1 MSTIDLDEDAVVS
14 WICGEDEEG
23 LVGGIDAPTLSR
35 IIFAA
40 DMRDKKLRK
49 LREAAAVVGAT
60 IQLLDTLPEELCD
73 LTGRIE
79 SEEPDGTVTVRLD
92 TYSTGVLRFRRP
104 PSHLA
109 LRHNR
114 PTHVITGVDKAC
126 CYQVEPIAQSA

>member
-1 MSTIDLDEDAVVS
+1 MSTTELDEDTVVS

-23 LVGGIDAPTLSR
+23 RVGGVSEDTLDGLITAIKVRHEDLKR
-35 IIFAA
+35 I
-40 DMRDKKLRK
+40 RG
-49 LREAAAVVGAT
+49 AAAVVGAA
-60 IQLLDTLPEELCD
+60 IQLRDTLPEELCD

-79 SEEPDGTVTVRLD
+79 SEEADGTVTVRLD
-92 TYSTGVLRFRRP
+92 VYSTGVLRFRRP